1 MAKFSKKHF
10 SLLNAF
16 LLGPATCEFVQA
28 DSFLYFPAKIKKNN
42 SLQKMQQAPSRGQFQ
57 MQELRCRP
65 PKKPDSPRMTL
76 FSCEEQHI
84 KSY

>member
-1 MAKFSKKHF
+1 MLFNFYIQRAIFWA
-10 SLLNAF
+10 LRRVNLYR
-16 LLGPATCEFVQA
+16 LTL
-28 DSFLYFPAKIKKNN
+28 FLYFPAKSKKNN
-42 SLQKMQQAPSRGQFQ
+42 SLQKMKQAPSRGQFQ

-76 FSCEEQHI
+76 ISCEEQHI